1 MALHKSLLLQL
12 VITIVALPLSVA
24 FSQDSGEITSGFD
37 DLVVAE
43 ITPINP
49 VSCEDVRRIVVY
61 NDRGD
66 SFCDSLCFYSQNSNP
81 IEMLEN
87 RKLTEGYRCAASGL
101 GVSCEREV
109 GGIAN
114 LGLVGDD
121 SSATDQEVIVRA
133 DDEMIEHFVG
143 WTEAISACP
152 SVTGGDLSLS
162 GGYLES
168 SFCIEKLC
176 GRLTLAID
184 VRNSQSVF
192 SIEFSE

>member
-12 VITIVALPLSVA
+12 VIAIVALPLSMA
-24 FSQDSGEITSGFD
+24 FSQDAGEITSGFD
-37 DLVVAE
+37 DLVATE
-43 ITPINP
+43 ITPVNP
-49 VSCEDVRRIVVY
+49 VSCEDVRRIVVH

-81 IEMLEN
+81 MEMLGN

-114 LGLVGDD
+114 LELVGDD
-121 SSATDQEVIVRA
+121 SSAIDQKVVVRP
-133 DDEMIEHFVG
+133 DDEMIGHFAG
-143 WTEAISACP
+143 WTESISACP
-152 SVTGGDLSLS
+152 SVTGGGLSLS
-162 GGYLES
+162 GSYLES

-176 GRLTLAID
+176 GRLTLVID
-184 VRNSQSVF
+184 VSNSQSVF